1 MPQCVSVCFVYLCC
15 GYEEPRC
22 APCGSEEP
30 LQHSHHGWGQGCDA
44 RRQQSSWEDEE
55 LLSCEWNTPTGR
67 YKITQLCCTG
77 VHTFDSLVILLMKP
91 WSDCSRLVEKSAQGL
106 WWLCLSV
113 AESSQ
118 WWVEGLHRKGHHRCC
133 KCRHRRI
140 WPCECNLWKR
150 CIFDAF
156 YCKIYIF
163 VVTDIHSCPVQ
174 QQSYWNWPWI
184 DLNCRAPWW
193 WLRPW
198 SLTQRGDLVCG
209 LCQILMERTSPK
221 LWHS

>member
-1 MPQCVSVCFVYLCC
+1 MWLWGTAPTLPSWLRARTWCQTSTKFLRRWRASVMWVKRTDRKMQNRTALLH
-15 GYEEPRC
+15 R
-22 APCGSEEP
+22 
-30 LQHSHHGWGQGCDA
+30 
-44 RRQQSSWEDEE
+44 SSRMWQF
-55 LLSCEWNTPTGR
+55 SN
-67 YKITQLCCTG
+67 
-77 VHTFDSLVILLMKP
+77 LLMKA
-91 WSDCSRLVEKSAQGL
+91 WSDCPRLVEKSAQGL
-106 WWLCLSV
+106 WWLRLSV

-133 KCRHRRI
+133 QCRHRRI
-140 WPCECNLWKR
+140 WPCECNLRKR

-156 YCKIYIF
+156 YCKLYIF

-174 QQSYWNWPWI
+174 PQSYLNWPWI

-221 LWHS
+221 PWHS